1 MKSSP
6 LVSRLQRAKIKN
18 KLLLEHYSVI
28 EKCRLKSQMGFE
40 DPSATI
46 SCICFYYIQILLM
59 KSTRD
64 KCYTSTELQNVKI
77 YSTPLPPHVCT
88 IPKKNGQWIILYIAG
103 GLNSWKIFLRIHEHL
118 VSNVVHEISHFRCSK
133 CKEKLWID
141 KRSNELIGGR
151 KLNLLQM

>member
-18 KLLLEHYSVI
+18 KLLLEHYSVW
-28 EKCRLKSQMGFE
+28 ENCRLKSQKGFE

-46 SCICFYYIQILLM
+46 SCICFSYIQILLM
-59 KSTRD
+59 KSARD

-88 IPKKNGQWIILYIAG
+88 IPKKNGQWIILYVAD
-103 GLNSWKIFLRIHEHL
+103 GLNSWKIFLGIHL
-118 VSNVVHEISHFRCSK
+118 VSNVFHEISHFRCSK
-133 CKEKLWID
+133 CKEKSWID
-141 KRSNELIGGR
+141 KGSNELPAGR
-151 KLNLLQM
+151 RLNSLQM